1 MQWFF
6 IALGSVFLWSVVTY
20 LDKFIIERFI
30 KNRGVGSLI
39 LFSSL
44 FAGIVIPIIAII
56 NPRVFSVPEMDIF
69 LLSISGILGSLAVI
83 FYLHERKGVR
93 KGVRYPFLR
102 DKR

>member
-56 NPRVFSVPEMDIF
+56 NPRVFSVPE
-69 LLSISGILGSLAVI
+69 
-83 FYLHERKGVR
+83 KGGQV
-93 KGVRYPFLR
+93 PFFEG
-102 DKR
+102 